1 MVTFRKLWVFRKDGF
16 RQRYR
21 TSRRKLKARGFKY
34 NRRSKTWD
42 RPPTK
47 LPKPVAKEREKDF
60 KTGVGLVR
68 QTLAIN
74 YVVRNT
80 YYSIVLQ
87 AWSKSEK
94 ALRSSE
100 GAHKEELV
108 RELERVVGWRRD
120 EWWFVYQIGIGYQ
133 VVPYDK
139 FLDGRKE
146 IRNER
151 RGG

>member
-1 MVTFRKLWVFRKDGF
+1 MAKMGKLWLFTRNNVRRRYVTTRAGLRKKGYTYD
-16 RQRYR
+16 R
-21 TSRRKLKARGFKY
+21 SRRAWRIRRAPHPPPPPPKGKLF
-34 NRRSKTWD
+34 
-42 RPPTK
+42 
-47 LPKPVAKEREKDF
+47 
-60 KTGVGLVR
+60 R

-80 YYSIVLQ
+80 YYSVVLQ

-94 ALRSSE
+94 ALRDSE

-108 RELERVVGWRRD
+108 RELERIVGWRR
-120 EWWFVYQIGIGYQ
+120 ENWWFVHQIGIGYQ
-133 VVPYDK
+133 MVPYDK